1 MTTAKPNANRKF
13 ATKEGLRNKSVA
25 KRVVA
30 LRNKGESWAAIAATL
45 EIAPRT
51 VRRIF
56 DEQEGEGAHFAS
68 RIPGKGGRTRQEQ
81 AEA

>member
-1 MTTAKPNANRKF
+1 MTKTTGNKGNKKF
-13 ATKEGLRNKSVA
+13 GSQRGNKRS
-25 KRVVA
+25 RVVG
-30 LRNKGESWAAIAATL
+30 LRNKGESWAAIAAEL

-51 VRRIF
+51 ARRLY
-56 DEQEGEGAHFAS
+56 DEKVGEGAHFAS